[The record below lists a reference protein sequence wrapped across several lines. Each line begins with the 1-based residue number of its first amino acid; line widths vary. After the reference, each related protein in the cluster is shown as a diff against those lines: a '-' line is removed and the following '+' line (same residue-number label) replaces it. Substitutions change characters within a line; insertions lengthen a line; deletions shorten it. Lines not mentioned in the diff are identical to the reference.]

1 MYLQEW
7 PFPND
12 GKPRTLEEVSRVDA
26 RLRPMFSTSLAN
38 QSSAPHIFVIGAPH
52 QVNIAPAFSRLV
64 SSSARNS
71 LFMFVEEDFV
81 IDADVV
87 SEKMVRQRMAEAA
100 RQLESADVVRLRS
113 KVRPGDPDCARM
125 NWRGRE
131 KDVLTVRSGDVARHK
146 VLDSTQ
152 WLDSPH
158 EYFPREMVWECAPQ
172 PARDRSGSAGSE
184 RWWCAFSTNAGWTNN
199 PIMAEREWL
208 LREIVPISDIEWT
221 RRIESAVNLSPPL
234 WDHACFI
241 VAAGEGIFT
250 HRDQDRPLEV
260 QSPCARAREE
270 PLL

>member
-1 MYLQEW
+1 
-7 PFPND
+7 
-12 GKPRTLEEVSRVDA
+12 
-26 RLRPMFSTSLAN
+26 
-38 QSSAPHIFVIGAPH
+38 
-52 QVNIAPAFSRLV
+52 
-64 SSSARNS
+64 
-71 LFMFVEEDFV
+71 MFVEEDFV

-184 RWWCAFSTNAGWTNN
+184 RWWCVLHKRWVDEQSYYGR
-199 PIMAEREWL
+199 EEWL

-241 VAAGEGIFT
+241 VAAGEGSSRD
-250 HRDQDRPLEV
+250 RDQDRPLEV